1 MNLVAE
7 VLNKLLI
14 TGVTDEGKFQM
25 KQILC
30 RTLVL
35 RIIRPCSF
43 RFMSDCN
50 VHPNVRT
57 ERH

>member
-35 RIIRPCSF
+35 RIIRPC
-43 RFMSDCN
+43 
-50 VHPNVRT
+50 
-57 ERH
+57 